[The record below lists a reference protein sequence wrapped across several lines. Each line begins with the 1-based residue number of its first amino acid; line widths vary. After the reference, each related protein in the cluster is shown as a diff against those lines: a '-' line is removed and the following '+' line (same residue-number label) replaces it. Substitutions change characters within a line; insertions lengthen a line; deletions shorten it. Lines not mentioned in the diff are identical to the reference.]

1 MNAASPRFPGN
12 EPAAG
17 FRRRPIWPG
26 VAALAGDKR
35 GIIAVMFALMLPLM
49 LGFIGL
55 GVETALWYKSHRDLQ
70 SAADAAAIA
79 ATYEVKSASDAATRR
94 AASLREAER
103 HVFDE
108 SSSSDSFDINMPP
121 TTGSYQGDANAV
133 EIQLT
138 KTVALMFS
146 NWFLDSD
153 VSLDTRAVATVT
165 SSSEACVLALDTSS
179 SSTLSSSGAATT
191 TLTGC
196 SLAVNSSHSSALTL
210 TGGATFTADCASIVG
225 GITGSDQLITTCAN
239 PQANALPV
247 SDPYESVDEPTSTGC
262 DHTNYSANNETL
274 SPGTYCKGI
283 NFSGSVTLNSGV
295 YFIDAGTF
303 KINSGA
309 TVTSASGGVT
319 IFLTKQDSGPK
330 YADVSINGGATVDMS
345 AQTSGD
351 YAGLLFYQDDDTP
364 LSPPSTHTI
373 NGGASIDL
381 TGALYFPNGNVNYTG
396 GAETGSGSCM
406 QIVAQTVSFSSD
418 AKMNINCSGSGMSS
432 LEVLDTVGLVE

>member
-1 MNAASPRFPGN
+1 MSAASPRFPGN

-26 VAALAGDKR
+26 LAALAGDKR
-35 GIIAVMFALMLPLM
+35 GIIAIMFALMLPLM

-55 GVETALWYKSHRDLQ
+55 GVETALWYKSRRDLQ

-79 ATYEVKSASDAATRR
+79 ATYEVKSASDASARR

-121 TTGSYQGDANAV
+121 TTGSYQDDDNAV
-133 EIQLT
+133 EIKLT

-146 NWFLDSD
+146 NWFLDDD

-179 SSTLSSSGAATT
+179 SGALSSSGGATT

-196 SLAVNSSHSSALTL
+196 SLAVNSSHSSALRL

-247 SDPYESVDEPTSTGC
+247 SDPYENVDEPTSAGC
-262 DHTNYSANNETL
+262 DYTNYSASNETL

-319 IFLTKQDSGPK
+319 VFLTKQDSGPK
-330 YADVSINGGATVDMS
+330 YADVSINGNATVTMS

-364 LSPPSTHTI
+364 LSPASTHTI
-373 NGGASIDL
+373 NGGSTIDL
-381 TGALYFPNGNVNYTG
+381 TGALYFPNGTVNYTG
-396 GAETGSGSCM
+396 GATTGGNNCM
-406 QIVAQTVSFSSD
+406 QIVAQTVSFSSV
-418 AKMNINCSGSGMSS
+418 ASMNISCSGSGMSS